1 MIRGTGGLMRNV
13 LGFIG
18 GGLILVSGA
27 AHSLVGWP
35 AIGSELAKTNAPAD
49 LVTGIAAGWY
59 FGGAAMLIL
68 GVTVILQFVEL
79 RRNPSASLR
88 ATQVA
93 GADLS
98 RLRVRGAG
106 DHPRAVRRA
115 VQRPRLVLAGASWG
129 RR

>member
-1 MIRGTGGLMRNV
+1 MRNV

-18 GGLILVSGA
+18 GGLILVSSA
-27 AHSLVGWP
+27 AHSLAGWQ

-59 FGGAAMLIL
+59 FGGAAMLII
-68 GVTVILQFVEL
+68 GVTVILQFVEV

-93 GADLS
+93 GLIYLAFGFWVLAIT
-98 RLRVRGAG
+98 REPFAALFIVPG
-106 DHPRAVRRA
+106 
-115 VQRPRLVLAGASWG
+115 LVLAGASWG